1 VAAARRVDETIAELM
16 NAPRQ
21 AVDLTALLF
30 NMARGF
36 NDAQATLPSAERV
49 RVNVVAGTRLRVA
62 GTEEAIETVVE
73 NLIDNAISFSPG
85 GSVVQ
90 VSLQAKGGMAR
101 MTIEDNGPG
110 VAPED
115 LERIFERHFS
125 HRPDLSAP
133 DTSSGD
139 SHFGIG
145 LAIVRR
151 NVELMDG
158 TVLAENRAEG
168 GLKVTVRLPIA
179 PNL

>member
-1 VAAARRVDETIAELM
+1 
-16 NAPRQ
+16 
-21 AVDLTALLF
+21 
-30 NMARGF
+30 MANGK
-36 NDAQATLPSAERV
+36 V
-49 RVNVVAGTRLRVA
+49 RVA

-90 VSLQAKGGMAR
+90 VRLQGKGGTAR
-101 MTIEDNGPG
+101 MIIEDDGPG
-110 VAPED
+110 VAAED

-125 HRPDLSAP
+125 HRPDLAGPASENGG
-133 DTSSGD
+133 GD

-168 GLKVTVRLPIA
+168 GLKVTVRLPVA
-179 PNL
+179 PTT